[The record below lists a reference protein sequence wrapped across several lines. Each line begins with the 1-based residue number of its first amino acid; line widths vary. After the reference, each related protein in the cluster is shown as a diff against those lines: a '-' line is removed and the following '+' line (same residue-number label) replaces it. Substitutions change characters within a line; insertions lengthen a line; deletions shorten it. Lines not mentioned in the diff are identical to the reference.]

1 MVSLVLYVFFCKS
14 DLVDFVRCD
23 GFLGLSLVCL
33 VRFGGFDLVRLV
45 GYVWFGKFGWDNLV
59 WQVYLGRFGWEDLIW
74 QSLFSRFVSWGGLFQ
89 TLPKALWTQVLTK
102 FGVRVKSESYFHLRH
117 AIYLAHETSILLLEM
132 LADISSTPTYLF
144 PEKHIDR

>member
-14 DLVDFVRCD
+14 DLVDFVRCVW
-23 GFLGLSLVCL
+23 FLGLSLVCL

-59 WQVYLGRFGWEDLIW
+59 WQVYLGRFGWEDFIG
-74 QSLFSRFVSWGGLFQ
+74 QSLFGRFVSWGGLFQ
-89 TLPKALWTQVLTK
+89 TKLTK

-144 PEKHIDR
+144 PEKDIDQ

>member
-45 GYVWFGKFGWDNLV
+45 GFGLVNLV
-59 WQVYLGRFGWEDLIW
+59 GIIWSGRFIWADLVGKI
-74 QSLFSRFVSWGGLFQ
+74 
-89 TLPKALWTQVLTK
+89 
-102 FGVRVKSESYFHLRH
+102 
-117 AIYLAHETSILLLEM
+117 
-132 LADISSTPTYLF
+132 
-144 PEKHIDR
+144 